1 MKIVIYLLVVFGLIY
16 YVMTHHSPFQTEVT
30 DPYFVEIRLDIKE
43 SDVQL
48 VGVGKM
54 FSLEDC
60 QARAA
65 VVWLNTLKDMGQV
78 KVSSECKKTLPKRYL
93 KLFDNQKSSATYVA
107 FDKGDGGERDGR
119 FLFYGIPSSYVYKAC
134 ETLIKEAKG
143 SYSGDIYCIQ
153 GTVG

>member
-1 MKIVIYLLVVFGLIY
+1 MKIVVYLLVVSGLIY
-16 YVMTHHSPFQTEVT
+16 YVMTHHSPFQTEAT

-65 VVWLNTLKDMGQV
+65 LVWMDTLKHLGQV
-78 KVSSECKKTLPKRYL
+78 RVSSNCKKDLPKKYL
-93 KLFDNQKSSATYVA
+93 KLFDNKKSSASYVA
-107 FDKGDGGERDGR
+107 FDRGEGGERDAR
-119 FLFYGIPSSYVYKAC
+119 FLFYGIPSSYVYKEC
-134 ETLIKEAKG
+134 ETLTKKAKE
-143 SYSGDIYCIQ
+143 SYSGDIYCVQ